1 MEGKKICVVS
11 PSLKIGGIERALS
24 VLSNYFVS
32 KGYDVT
38 FISCLAGDKFYTLNE
53 NIKFI
58 EPHFNRTAS
67 KLNKLS
73 YYPRMVLWIRKQ
85 VKRVDPDVVL
95 TFGDNFNPL
104 VLLAVSGLKYPVF
117 ISDRTSPD
125 FKFHPLINKGK
136 QILYPKSAGFI
147 AQSTRAA
154 EYKKKHFGDK
164 LNIKIIPNAIK
175 DVKLYDVDRKKQIVY
190 VGRLSIEKGP
200 DRLLEAFGKLKQS
213 RDWKLFFAGSGP
225 MMEELKQKAKDIGVY
240 ENVTFLGQVKEVDK
254 LLAESSIFV
263 LPSRLEG
270 FPNALCEAMA
280 AGLPSICFDCIPSGD
295 VITNGEDG
303 FIVPDGD
310 TDALAHTMH
319 RLIEDEELRKNIS
332 AKALQIRERLSP
344 EKTGKMFLDF
354 MFNNKI

>member
-125 FKFHPLINKGK
+125 FKFP
-136 QILYPKSAGFI
+136 SAY
-147 AQSTRAA
+147 Q
-154 EYKKKHFGDK
+154 
-164 LNIKIIPNAIK
+164 
-175 DVKLYDVDRKKQIVY
+175 
-190 VGRLSIEKGP
+190 
-200 DRLLEAFGKLKQS
+200 
-213 RDWKLFFAGSGP
+213 
-225 MMEELKQKAKDIGVY
+225 
-240 ENVTFLGQVKEVDK
+240 
-254 LLAESSIFV
+254 
-263 LPSRLEG
+263 
-270 FPNALCEAMA
+270 
-280 AGLPSICFDCIPSGD
+280 
-295 VITNGEDG
+295 
-303 FIVPDGD
+303 
-310 TDALAHTMH
+310 
-319 RLIEDEELRKNIS
+319 
-332 AKALQIRERLSP
+332 
-344 EKTGKMFLDF
+344 
-354 MFNNKI
+354 